1 MWSFLVKYVLSET
14 NGALIAIV
22 AFFVVLFSFVL
33 FAANAD
39 GWRFGLIGV
48 LCLCV
53 LTANDFLSRPKRHAP
68 KTVET
73 ETPDETRLHMMAAL
87 ADDCLTTYIVTRYDI
102 PDVLKASVKDHTIL
116 PETLALYTGD
126 LKTAKTLTETGKV
139 MQSVLKHLN
148 TTSSRRGNVS

>member
-14 NGALIAIV
+14 NGALIALV

-53 LTANDFLSRPKRHAP
+53 LTADRFLSRPKRYARP
-68 KTVET
+68 TAEK
-73 ETPDETRLHMMAAL
+73 ETPAETRPRMIAAL
-87 ADDCLTTYIVTRYDI
+87 ADDCLTAYVVTRYGI
-102 PDVLKASVKDHTIL
+102 PDVLKESVRNHTIL

-126 LKTAKTLTETGKV
+126 LQTAKILTETGKMV
-139 MQSVLKHLN
+139 RSVREHL
-148 TTSSRRGNVS
+148 